1 MTRWLLV
8 AGLAVMMTWL
18 SGCIVIDTEDTRACR
33 KTEVAEPENVTIR
46 EIDAIGKL
54 SNDSDR
60 EDGYKRVARRHGLS
74 TAAQVHLV
82 EAVFENVARDG
93 AKESVLLTLIHNR
106 CFHSEAKTAILD
118 RIDGLARESSR
129 QKVLDAMVNR

>member
-1 MTRWLLV
+1 MRKWLFI

-18 SGCIVIDTEDTRACR
+18 NGCIVIDTETTGTCR
-33 KTEVAEPENVTIR
+33 TTQVAEPENVTIH

-54 SNDSDR
+54 ATDGDR
-60 EDGYKRVARRHGLS
+60 EDAYNRVARRHGLS
-74 TAAQVHLV
+74 AAAQVHLV
-82 EAVFENVARDG
+82 EAVFENLARDS
-93 AKESVLLTLIHNR
+93 AREKVLLTLIHNR

-129 QKVLDAMVNR
+129 EKVLDAMANR